1 MHWFNLSNTTKL
13 SPDMTNHARMNA
25 NAANPIF
32 GATLWMVGITAVL
45 PWMTALDAPNPIF
58 GATFWTT
65 AAVLEFIMI
74 P

>member
-1 MHWFNLSNTTKL
+1 MA
-13 SPDMTNHARMNA
+13 NHARMNA
-25 NAANPIF
+25 KAANPIF

-58 GATFWTT
+58 DATFWTT
-65 AAVLEFIMI
+65 AAVLGFVMI

>member
-1 MHWFNLSNTTKL
+1 MA
-13 SPDMTNHARMNA
+13 NHARMNA
-25 NAANPIF
+25 KAANPIF

-45 PWMTALDAPNPIF
+45 PWMNALDAPNPIF